1 MRINTVRR
9 AGVSKELP
17 VWSGQTPMTELV
29 HLMQGS
35 VAWRLFTAIAC
46 GLLLG
51 IERER
56 HKSGKSNPAGLRTFT
71 LVAFLGGLAAQ
82 SGQPLVIAIV
92 VLFAAVVAIATYRK
106 RADSK
111 GGVATEIALVIAAVL
126 GVLAQTRP
134 GEALA
139 ASVVVAVI
147 ISSRIPLHRFAR
159 ERLTEQDMRDA
170 LMLAVAAL
178 VVLPMLP
185 DRAID
190 PLGLVNPF
198 ALWRLAVVLMGV
210 SALSYYSLLLFG
222 PRFGL
227 ALSGFAGGFVSST
240 AVIAAMGGRARQNA
254 HLAGP
259 AAAGAAA
266 SVLGSLIF
274 LILLVAAAD
283 PAILRP
289 LIGPFV
295 GGGVFALCYAL
306 GSAFLVRGRGTLPSA
321 PARAFDLKTA
331 ATFTGL
337 VAAFSLISWA
347 VIAWFGQQAIFAS
360 VIATALIDAHAA
372 AVSIATL
379 VASNRLTAQS
389 GAFAILIGFCVN
401 MIAKAPTAFAL
412 GTTGYGVRVTAG
424 LLILIGGL
432 WAGYAASRLLT

>member
-1 MRINTVRR
+1 MM
-9 AGVSKELP
+9 ELF
-17 VWSGQTPMTELV
+17 
-29 HLMQGS
+29 HLLEGS
-35 VAWRLFTAIAC
+35 LAWRLFTAIAC

-71 LVAFLGGLAAQ
+71 LIAFLGGLAAQ
-82 SGQPLVIAIV
+82 SGLPFVVGIV
-92 VLFAAVVAIATYRK
+92 VLFAATVAVATYRK
-106 RADSK
+106 RADRQ
-111 GGVATEIALVIAAVL
+111 GGVATEVALVIAVVL

-159 ERLTEQDMRDA
+159 ERLTEQDVRDA
-170 LMLAVAAL
+170 LVLSVAAL
-178 VVLPMLP
+178 VVLPVLP
-185 DRAID
+185 NRAID

-210 SALSYYSLLLFG
+210 SALSYYSMRLFG

-227 ALSGFAGGFVSST
+227 TFSGFAGGFVSST
-240 AVIAAMGGRARQNA
+240 AVIAAMGGRAKQDA
-254 HLAGP
+254 QLVGP

-266 SVLGSLIF
+266 SVLGSLLF
-274 LILLVAAAD
+274 LIALVAAAD

-289 LIGPFV
+289 LVKPFV
-295 GGGVFALCYAL
+295 VGGILAFSHAA
-306 GSAFLVRGRGTLPSA
+306 GSAILVRRHGAAPSG
-321 PARAFDLKTA
+321 PSKAFDIKTA
-331 ATFTGL
+331 ATFTSL
-337 VAAFSLISWA
+337 VAVFSLISWA

-379 VASNRLTAQS
+379 VASNSLSASS
-389 GAFAILIGFCVN
+389 GAFAILVGFSVN

-412 GTTGYGVRVTAG
+412 GSFGYGARVTGG

-432 WAGYAASRLLT
+432 WAGYAWSRFLK